1 MDKKS
6 KNEST
11 LKVFEAFAGIGA
23 QASALDRIGIDYKIV
38 GISEWFID
46 AIECYAAI
54 HCDGVEIEMPTDIK
68 EIDDYL
74 SQFTFSAT
82 SVKPTN
88 IKRLTE
94 DQRRD
99 LYRANKQANNYGSI
113 TDIKGE
119 NLPEIDLLVY
129 SFPCQDLSTGGLG
142 KGMKKGSGTKSGLL
156 WEIERI
162 LTELKGLEQ
171 LPEYLLLE
179 NVKTIKADKNIKDLN
194 QWLTFLESIGYCNT
208 ECMILNSLDFGVPQ
222 DRERAFIISHLGEKL
237 NIVDKIEASKKER
250 KFKIRK
256 FIKNNYKKQIYKLEA
271 DIAQLNKTPSRDVM
285 WDINGKT
292 ISNHTIIRTITCNM
306 DRTHTAALFKYNG
319 PKGDTYRRLTMREA
333 FLLMGFT
340 EEEYIKASSLN
351 FSYRKLNKL
360 IGNSIVVNVLQ
371 AIFEA
376 MFGDTYRK
384 SETAN

>member
-1 MDKKS
+1 MDKNS
-6 KNEST
+6 KKGPT

-23 QASALDRIGIDYKIV
+23 QASALERMGINYKIV

-54 HCDGVEIEMPTDIK
+54 HCDDVEIEMPTDIK

-74 SQFTFSAT
+74 SKFTFSAT
-82 SVKPTN
+82 SVRPTN

-142 KGMKKGSGTKSGLL
+142 KGMKKGSGTRSGLL

-162 LTELKGLEQ
+162 LKELKDLNR

-179 NVKTIKADKNIKDLN
+179 NVKTIKADKHIEDLN
-194 QWLTFLESIGYCNT
+194 QWLSFLSSMGYANT

-222 DRERAFIISHLGEKL
+222 DRERAFIISHLGDKL
-237 NIVDKIEASKKER
+237 SVAAEIEAAKKDR
-250 KFKIRK
+250 KFIIRK
-256 FIKNNYKKQIYKLEA
+256 FIKNNYKNPIYKLEA

-285 WDINGKT
+285 WDINGKK
-292 ISNHTIIRTITCNM
+292 ISNQTVIRTITCNM

-340 EEEYIKASSLN
+340 EDEYAKASSLN

-376 MFGDTYRK
+376 MLGDTYKKR
-384 SETAN
+384 ETAE